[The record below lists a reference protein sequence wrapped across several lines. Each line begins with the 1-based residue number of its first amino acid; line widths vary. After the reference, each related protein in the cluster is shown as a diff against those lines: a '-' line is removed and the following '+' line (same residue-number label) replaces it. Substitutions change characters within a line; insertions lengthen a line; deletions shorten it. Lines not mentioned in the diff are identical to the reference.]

1 MSGGKGGTTTQR
13 QEIPEWQKKEIM
25 EAIQKSKD
33 MNIPYAPNM
42 GIDVIAPAQGLNNN
56 LNLGLSAFGMN
67 PMQSVL
73 PEAVEQG
80 GLRGFRSFDV
90 YQDTMDRFKQE
101 YPDIFRRIEG
111 LTAETAMP
119 NTMSPTA
126 SAMPNVGMMNPVTG
140 MPIVPE
146 TMGDPNYEKFRT
158 DPNTGERINTETM
171 DEVLRNTINLGGMTG
186 YNPDQYIDPLKEIF
200 GSSYDDYGIS
210 VNPATNKIRL

>member
-33 MNIPYAPNM
+33 MNIPYSPYM
-42 GIDVIAPAQGLNNN
+42 GVDVVAQAKGINDN

-80 GLRGFRSFDV
+80 GLRGFRSFDM
-90 YQDTMDRFKQE
+90 YQDTMNRFKEE

-111 LTAETAMP
+111 LTAETTTPQTMDVMQPAM
-119 NTMSPTA
+119 NNA
-126 SAMPNVGMMNPVTG
+126 GMMNPVTG

-146 TMGDPNYEKFRT
+146 TSQPGYESMEDYARQIEASKIADTSGRLRTFLEDDDPY
-158 DPNTGERINTETM
+158 
-171 DEVLRNTINLGGMTG
+171 G
-186 YNPDQYIDPLKEIF
+186 YVDPLKEIF
-200 GSSYDDYGIS
+200 GGSNNSYNMNRD
-210 VNPATNKIRL
+210 

>member
-33 MNIPYAPNM
+33 MNIPYAPYM
-42 GIDVIAPAQGLNNN
+42 GVEVVAPAQGLNNN

-80 GLRGFRSFDV
+80 GLRGFRSFDM

-111 LTAETAMP
+111 LTAETTTP

-126 SAMPNVGMMNPVTG
+126 SAMQNVGMMNPVTG

-146 TMGDPNYEKFRT
+146 TSQPGYESTEDYRRQIEASKNADTSGRLRTYLENNDP
-158 DPNTGERINTETM
+158 TG
-171 DEVLRNTINLGGMTG
+171 
-186 YNPDQYIDPLKEIF
+186 YIDPLDAIF
-200 GSSYDDYGIS
+200 GGDTSYNLNRD
-210 VNPATNKIRL
+210 

>member
-1 MSGGKGGTTTQR
+1 MAGGKGGTTTQR

-42 GIDVIAPAQGLNNN
+42 AVDVIAQAKGINDN

-126 SAMPNVGMMNPVTG
+126 SAMSNVGMMNPVTG

-146 TMGDPNYEKFRT
+146 TSQPGYESTEDYRRQIEASKNADTSGRLRTYLENNDP
-158 DPNTGERINTETM
+158 TG
-171 DEVLRNTINLGGMTG
+171 
-186 YNPDQYIDPLKEIF
+186 YIDPLDAIF
-200 GSSYDDYGIS
+200 GGDTSYNLNRD
-210 VNPATNKIRL
+210 

>member
-33 MNIPYAPNM
+33 MNIPYAPYM
-42 GIDVIAPAQGLNNN
+42 GVDVVAPAQGLNDN

-80 GLRGFRSFDV
+80 GLRGFRSFDM
-90 YQDTMDRFKQE
+90 YKDTMDRFKEE

-111 LTAETAMP
+111 LTAETTTPQTMDVMQPAM
-119 NTMSPTA
+119 NNA
-126 SAMPNVGMMNPVTG
+126 GMMNPVTG

-146 TMGDPNYEKFRT
+146 TSQPGYESMEDYARQIEASKIADTSGRLRTFLEDDDPY
-158 DPNTGERINTETM
+158 
-171 DEVLRNTINLGGMTG
+171 G
-186 YNPDQYIDPLKEIF
+186 YVDPLKEIF
-200 GSSYDDYGIS
+200 GGSNNSYNMNRD
-210 VNPATNKIRL
+210 

>member
-33 MNIPYAPNM
+33 MNIPYAPYM
-42 GIDVIAPAQGLNNN
+42 GVDVVAPAQGLNNN

-80 GLRGFRSFDV
+80 GLRGFRSFDM

-111 LTAETAMP
+111 LTAETATP
-119 NTMSPTA
+119 NTILPTASAMSPTA
-126 SAMPNVGMMNPVTG
+126 SAMQNVGMMNPVTG

-146 TMGDPNYEKFRT
+146 TSQPGYESTEDYRRQIEASKNADTSGRLRTYLENDDP
-158 DPNTGERINTETM
+158 TG
-171 DEVLRNTINLGGMTG
+171 
-186 YNPDQYIDPLKEIF
+186 YIDPLDAIF
-200 GSSYDDYGIS
+200 GGDTSYNLNRD
-210 VNPATNKIRL
+210 

>member
-1 MSGGKGGTTTQR
+1 MAGGKGGTTTQR

-33 MNIPYAPNM
+33 MNISYAPNM
-42 GIDVIAPAQGLNNN
+42 AVDVIAQAKGINDN

-90 YQDTMDRFKQE
+90 YQDTMNRFKEE

-111 LTAETAMP
+111 LTAETAVP
-119 NTMSPTA
+119 QTMDVMQP
-126 SAMPNVGMMNPVTG
+126 AMNNAGMMNPVTG

-146 TMGDPNYEKFRT
+146 TSQPGYESRAEYQAGIEAQKNADTSGRFRT
-158 DPNTGERINTETM
+158 LMEDNDPSG
-171 DEVLRNTINLGGMTG
+171 
-186 YNPDQYIDPLKEIF
+186 YIDPLDAIF
-200 GSSYDDYGIS
+200 GGDTSYDLNRD
-210 VNPATNKIRL
+210 

>member
-33 MNIPYAPNM
+33 MNITYAAYM
-42 GIDVIAPAQGLNNN
+42 GVDVVAPAQGLNNN

-80 GLRGFRSFDV
+80 GLRGFRSFDM

-111 LTAETAMP
+111 LTAETTTP

-126 SAMPNVGMMNPVTG
+126 SAMQNVGMMNPVTG

-146 TMGDPNYEKFRT
+146 TSQPGYESTEDYRRQIEASKNADTSGRLRTYLENNDP
-158 DPNTGERINTETM
+158 TG
-171 DEVLRNTINLGGMTG
+171 
-186 YNPDQYIDPLKEIF
+186 YIDPLDAIF
-200 GSSYDDYGIS
+200 GGDTSYNLNRD
-210 VNPATNKIRL
+210 

>member
-33 MNIPYAPNM
+33 MNIPYAPYM
-42 GIDVIAPAQGLNNN
+42 GVDVVAPAQGLNDN

-80 GLRGFRSFDV
+80 GLRGFRSFDM
-90 YQDTMDRFKQE
+90 YQDTMNRFKEE

-111 LTAETAMP
+111 LTAETTTPQTMDVMQPAM
-119 NTMSPTA
+119 NNA
-126 SAMPNVGMMNPVTG
+126 GMMNPVTG

-146 TMGDPNYEKFRT
+146 TSQPGYESMEDYARQIEASKIADTSGRLRTFLEDDDPY
-158 DPNTGERINTETM
+158 
-171 DEVLRNTINLGGMTG
+171 G
-186 YNPDQYIDPLKEIF
+186 YVDPLKEIF
-200 GSSYDDYGIS
+200 GGSNNSYNMNRD
-210 VNPATNKIRL
+210 

>member
-1 MSGGKGGTTTQR
+1 MAKGGTTTQR

-33 MNIPYAPNM
+33 MNISYAPNM
-42 GIDVIAPAQGLNNN
+42 AVDVIAQAKGINDN

-90 YQDTMDRFKQE
+90 YQDTMNRFKEE

-119 NTMSPTA
+119 QTMDVMQP
-126 SAMPNVGMMNPVTG
+126 AMNNAGMMNPVTG

-146 TMGDPNYEKFRT
+146 TSQPGYESRAEYQAGLEAQKNADTSGRFRT
-158 DPNTGERINTETM
+158 FIEDNDTSGYI
-171 DEVLRNTINLGGMTG
+171 LGG
-186 YNPDQYIDPLKEIF
+186 DDPLNAIF
-200 GSSYDDYGIS
+200 GGNTTYNLNRD
-210 VNPATNKIRL
+210 

>member
-33 MNIPYAPNM
+33 MNIPYSPYM
-42 GIDVIAPAQGLNNN
+42 GVDVVAPAQGLNDN

-80 GLRGFRSFDV
+80 GLRGFRSFDM
-90 YQDTMDRFKQE
+90 YQDTMNRFKEE

-111 LTAETAMP
+111 LTAETTTPQTMDVMQPAM
-119 NTMSPTA
+119 NNA
-126 SAMPNVGMMNPVTG
+126 GMMNPVTG

-146 TMGDPNYEKFRT
+146 TSQPGYESMEAERLANEAIARADTSGRFRKLHYGD
-158 DPNTGERINTETM
+158 DPS
-171 DEVLRNTINLGGMTG
+171 G
-186 YNPDQYIDPLKEIF
+186 YVDPLEEIF
-200 GSSYDDYGIS
+200 GGYGKKYDM
-210 VNPATNKIRL
+210 NRN

>member
-33 MNIPYAPNM
+33 MNIPYAPYM
-42 GIDVIAPAQGLNNN
+42 GVDVVAPAQGLNNN

-80 GLRGFRSFDV
+80 GLRGFRSFDM

-111 LTAETAMP
+111 LTAETTTP
-119 NTMSPTA
+119 NTMSPTASAMSPTA

-146 TMGDPNYEKFRT
+146 TSQPGYESREDYARQIEASKNADTSGRLRTYLEDNDP
-158 DPNTGERINTETM
+158 TG
-171 DEVLRNTINLGGMTG
+171 
-186 YNPDQYIDPLKEIF
+186 YIDPLDAIF
-200 GSSYDDYGIS
+200 GGDTSYNLNRD
-210 VNPATNKIRL
+210 

>member
-1 MSGGKGGTTTQR
+1 MAKGGTTTQR

-33 MNIPYAPNM
+33 MNIPYAPYM
-42 GIDVIAPAQGLNNN
+42 GVDVIAPAQGLNNN

-80 GLRGFRSFDV
+80 GLRGFRSFDM
-90 YQDTMDRFKQE
+90 YQDTMNRFKEE

-111 LTAETAMP
+111 LTAETTMP

-126 SAMPNVGMMNPVTG
+126 SAMSNVGMMNPVTG
-140 MPIVPE
+140 MPIVPQ
-146 TMGDPNYEKFRT
+146 TSQPGYESRAEYQAGLEAQKNADTSGRFRT
-158 DPNTGERINTETM
+158 FIEDNDTSGYI
-171 DEVLRNTINLGGMTG
+171 LGG
-186 YNPDQYIDPLKEIF
+186 DDPLDAIF
-200 GSSYDDYGIS
+200 GGNTTYNLNRD
-210 VNPATNKIRL
+210 

>member
-33 MNIPYAPNM
+33 MNIPYAPYM
-42 GIDVIAPAQGLNNN
+42 GVDVVAPAQGLNNN

-80 GLRGFRSFDV
+80 GLRGFRSFDM

-111 LTAETAMP
+111 LTAETTTP

-126 SAMPNVGMMNPVTG
+126 SAMQNVGMRNPVTG
-140 MPIVPE
+140 MPSVPQTSQPRYE
-146 TMGDPNYEKFRT
+146 STEAYRRQLEASKNADTSGRLRTYLENNDP
-158 DPNTGERINTETM
+158 TG
-171 DEVLRNTINLGGMTG
+171 
-186 YNPDQYIDPLKEIF
+186 YIDPLDAIF
-200 GSSYDDYGIS
+200 GGDTSYNLNRD
-210 VNPATNKIRL
+210 

>member
-33 MNIPYAPNM
+33 MNIPYAPYM
-42 GIDVIAPAQGLNNN
+42 GVDVVAPAQGLNNN

-80 GLRGFRSFDV
+80 GLRGFRSFDM

-111 LTAETAMP
+111 LTAETTTP

-126 SAMPNVGMMNPVTG
+126 SAMQNVGMMNPVTG

-146 TMGDPNYEKFRT
+146 TSQPGYESTEDYRRQIEASKNADTSGRLRTYLENNDP
-158 DPNTGERINTETM
+158 TG
-171 DEVLRNTINLGGMTG
+171 
-186 YNPDQYIDPLKEIF
+186 YIDPLDAIF
-200 GSSYDDYGIS
+200 GGDTSYNLNRD
-210 VNPATNKIRL
+210 